1 VSIFEL
7 TDPLRRRPL
16 VGYGSAI
23 LLSLAALAIRLAL
36 GERLTGFPF
45 LTFYPAVLA
54 TALIGGRGPGLLAA
68 TLSWMLAWFFLV
80 QPANAFGF
88 NTIGDVLATAL
99 YVFVTVSLVL
109 LVHSMNKAYGL
120 LLRSEAERA
129 QLNAQLEQRVE
140 ERTRELLE
148 RTDQLSAESAARREA
163 EARVAQLQRLE
174 AVGQLT
180 GGIAHDFNNMLAIM
194 MGNLDLARRRIANG
208 NVDVGRFIDNAM
220 EGAKRSAALTRQLL
234 AFGRR
239 QPLSPSSLDV
249 NALVQGMSEL
259 LRRTLGSGIEIET
272 VLGGGAWRTHADA
285 TQLESA
291 IVNLAVNARDAMPG
305 GGKLT
310 IETTNAHIDE
320 AYAAANPEAVP
331 GQYVMVAVSDT
342 GSGMTAEVRERAFE
356 PFFTTKGVGQG
367 SGLGLSQIYGFLKQ
381 SGGHAKIYSEVGRGS
396 TVKLYLPREPAGE
409 AAAVG
414 TGPKPEAL
422 AARGRPEEVILVVED
437 EPGVRSVA
445 AEALRELGYTIME
458 AEDGAGALRVLE
470 RHRQVKLLFTDVVM
484 PGMTGRELADEVAAR
499 WPEIRILYTTGY
511 TRNAIVHGGRLD
523 PGVNLLTKP
532 YTTEE
537 LSRKVRAV
545 LDG

>member
-1 VSIFEL
+1 MSIFEL
-7 TDPLRRRPL
+7 TDPLRRRPW
-16 VGYGSAI
+16 VGYGAAI
-23 LLSLAALAIRLAL
+23 LLSLAALAIRLL
-36 GERLTGFPF
+36 LDERLTGFPF
-45 LTFYPAVLA
+45 LTFYPAVLV
-54 TALIGGRGPGLLAA
+54 TALIGGRGPGLVAA
-68 TLSWMLAWFFLV
+68 VFSWGLAWFYLV
-80 QPANAFGF
+80 EPFNAIGF
-88 NTIGDVLATAL
+88 NSLGDFLATAL

-109 LVHSMNKAYGL
+109 LVHAMNTAYAL
-120 LLRSEAERA
+120 MLQSEAERA
-129 QLNAQLEQRVE
+129 RLNAQLEQRVK

-148 RTDQLSAESAARREA
+148 RTEQLSAEITARTDA

-194 MGNLDLARRRIANG
+194 MGNLDLAQRRIARG
-208 NVDVGRFIDNAM
+208 NTEVGRYIDNAV

-239 QPLSPSSLDV
+239 QALNPSSIDV
-249 NALVQGMSEL
+249 NLLVRDMSEL
-259 LRRTLGSGIEIET
+259 LRRTLGSEIEIET
-272 VLGGGAWRTHADA
+272 VLGGGVWRTHADA

-310 IETTNAHIDE
+310 IETVNAHIDE
-320 AYAAANPEAVP
+320 AYAAANPGAVP

-342 GSGMTAEVRERAFE
+342 GFGMAPGVLERAFE
-356 PFFTTKGVGQG
+356 PFFTTKGVGEG

-396 TVKLYLPREPAGE
+396 TVKLYLPREMAG
-409 AAAVG
+409 AAAAAG
-414 TGPKPEAL
+414 NQTKEAEAL
-422 AARGRPEEVILVVED
+422 EGGRPEEVILIVED
-437 EPGVRSVA
+437 EPGVRAVA
-445 AEALRELGYTIME
+445 AEALKELGYTILE
-458 AEDGAGALRVLE
+458 AEDGAAALRMLE
-470 RHRQVKLLFTDVVM
+470 RHRHVKLLFTDVVM
-484 PGMTGRELADEVAAR
+484 PGMTGRELADQVAER
-499 WPEIRILYTTGY
+499 WSEIRILYTTGY

-545 LDG
+545 LDS